1 MPRLLVVPVLAA
13 RVLAAGVL
21 TGRLVTACLFAG
33 RVLPVPLLAGCVL
46 ATSAATAIAADWPAA
61 QPIRLIVPSAAGG
74 TPDLTSRKLASYLQD
89 KLRQAVVIENKP
101 GAAGTIAMQAVATAK
116 PDGYTLG
123 FGNIVTMAINRSL
136 IAKMPYNPDTD
147 LAPVTVLT
155 QVPNVLVV
163 RKSLPVNSL
172 RDLIIRAKSEPGR
185 LAMGSGGNGTTSHLS
200 GEILK
205 EKAGIS
211 FNHIPYRGAPL
222 AQTDLIGGQIDFMFD
237 NLPSML
243 AAIQAG
249 QVRALAVTSK
259 RRSALLPDVPTME
272 EAGLAGFEV
281 VAWGGIVVPTGTP
294 KPVIQRLNREINA
307 WMQTPAVKAEFAQ
320 VGQVVLGGTP
330 EFFKSHIDS
339 EVRKWAEVIQKAG
352 VKLD

>member
-1 MPRLLVVPVLAA
+1 MPKFQIPLALLLAATVLAN
-13 RVLAAGVL
+13 
-21 TGRLVTACLFAG
+21 TAL
-33 RVLPVPLLAGCVL
+33 
-46 ATSAATAIAADWPAA
+46 AADWPAA
-61 QPIRLIVPSAAGG
+61 QPIKLVVPSAAGG
-74 TPDLTSRKLASYLQD
+74 TPDQTSRKLANYLQD
-89 KLRQAVVIENKP
+89 KLKQSVIVENRP

-136 IAKMPYNPDTD
+136 IAKMPYNPDKD
-147 LAPVTVLT
+147 LAPVAVLS

-163 RKSLPVNSL
+163 RQGFAAASV
-172 RDLIIRAKSEPGR
+172 RDLIIYAKSHPGR
-185 LAMGSGGNGTTSHLS
+185 LSMGSGGNGTTSHLS

-211 FNHIPYRGAPL
+211 FNHIPYRGAPQ

-237 NLPSML
+237 NLPSMVG
-243 AAIQAG
+243 AIQSNK
-249 QVRALAVTSK
+249 VRALAVTSK

-272 EAGLAGFEV
+272 EAGIAGFEV
-281 VAWGGIVVPTGTP
+281 VAWGGIVAPTGTP
-294 KPVIQRLNREINA
+294 RPVILRLNREINNWLQA
-307 WMQTPAVKAEFAQ
+307 PATKAEFAQ

-330 EFFKSHIDS
+330 EFFKTHIDS
-339 EVRKWAEVIQKAG
+339 ESKKWGDVIRNAG